1 MNAVHRIVGVENI
14 VEIEFCGKFQLRFGF
29 RKFSNAECIIIFN
42 RIITMIRLHEIRGDV
57 TQRLLRL
64 LIFLQRL
71 IPLRGIGNGVEIAA

>member
-1 MNAVHRIVGVENI
+1 MNAVHRIVGFENI

-57 TQRLLRL
+57 TQRILRL
-64 LIFLQRL
+64 FIFFQCLIS
-71 IPLRGIGNGVEIAA
+71 LRGIGDAVQIAA